1 MELTEKNGEWPEL
14 QPTDRHRPNR
24 TKELAKQL
32 RIAVTG
38 QQFGGTPLSW
48 QVERY
53 YARGAESQDRES
65 PALQPYLDS
74 LNERL
79 RIGDPRVLLP
89 VFAYYG
95 VERALGEKAKQGDT
109 PSDRDR
115 SRLDGLVGA
124 LRGSERF
131 EQATEWLSLIHI

>member
-1 MELTEKNGEWPEL
+1 M
-14 QPTDRHRPNR
+14 
-24 TKELAKQL
+24 
-32 RIAVTG
+32 
-38 QQFGGTPLSW
+38 
-48 QVERY
+48 
-53 YARGAESQDRES
+53 
-65 PALQPYLDS
+65 
-74 LNERL
+74 
-79 RIGDPRVLLP
+79 LLP

-131 EQATEWLSLIHI
+131 EQATEWFRREYFIAKQERDEKPGYERPSLREVMQAVSLAVMTPEGVGLKKLRIGKI